1 MEDPGVKN
9 NKTTPTERRSQSPA
23 STPAQAHT
31 ASEGAD
37 TAAAPSA
44 NRATISGA
52 SSEEPPA
59 SESVPQTK
67 QENGVSHETEGA
79 SSRSGGAEQPDKGEQ
94 TPPSLTMAGT
104 RTKRFEM
111 ALSAV
116 APGGLGS
123 AVRGSC
129 CGLPSSMLPRCFIN
143 SFGPTAT
150 PRPALGGCHHVDL
163 SLDASNSAVLQSRRA
178 GRVFVSG

>member
-9 NKTTPTERRSQSPA
+9 NKTTSTERRSQSPA

-94 TPPSLTMAGT
+94 TPPSFL
-104 RTKRFEM
+104 R
-111 ALSAV
+111 SWV
-116 APGGLGS
+116 SGLGS
-123 AVRGSC
+123 MIVVVHQ
-129 CGLPSSMLPRCFIN
+129 LY
-143 SFGPTAT
+143 
-150 PRPALGGCHHVDL
+150 
-163 SLDASNSAVLQSRRA
+163 ASVPHQLIWWLCAPFSPFAN
-178 GRVFVSG
+178 